1 MTINDGRIG
10 YRELINFFKESARK
24 LDENGQEDSAFY
36 FEQVS
41 EYLTRNPHKG
51 LQDKPERILGL

>member
-1 MTINDGRIG
+1 MMNDGRIG

-24 LDENGQEDSAFY
+24 LDANGEEDCAFY

-41 EYLTRNPHKG
+41 AVSYTHLTLPTN
-51 LQDKPERILGL
+51 

>member
-1 MTINDGRIG
+1 MTQNDGRIG

-24 LDENGQEDSAFY
+24 LDANGEEDCAFY
-36 FEQVS
+36 FKQVS

-51 LQDKPERILGL
+51 LQ